1 MATVYWVKQA
11 PSTAQHND
19 GERGF
24 YALIRGW
31 KWAIFW
37 RDGRCTPQWCV
48 FTLQLPPN
56 TCPVLAQEQDELPPA
71 VARATTPLDSSEMRN
86 AHGCWLDSSETRNA
100 RGSATCAQTR
110 TISTGTA
117 RGRGDVLT
125 RLCALAGRAVNYL
138 SDQLLA
144 EDPYKPAEAFYS
156 ENLVVSPTPI
166 LRATT

>member
-24 YALIRGW
+24 YALIGGGNGQYFGETGAVHR
-31 KWAIFW
+31 
-37 RDGRCTPQWCV
+37 
-48 FTLQLPPN
+48 N
-56 TCPVLAQEQDELPPA
+56 EQDELPPA